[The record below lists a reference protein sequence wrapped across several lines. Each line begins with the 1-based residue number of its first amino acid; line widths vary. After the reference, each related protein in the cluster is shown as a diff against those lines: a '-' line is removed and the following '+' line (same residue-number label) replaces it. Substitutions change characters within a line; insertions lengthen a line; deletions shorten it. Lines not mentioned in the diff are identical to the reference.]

1 MHLTFKPY
9 PHQQRVIDMPI
20 HKTNNKVMAWAT
32 GTGKTM
38 GAIGLLY
45 KYHKECGVKYVTIIC
60 PLKVY
65 PKWIKTIQDSF
76 NSSTLVSPNNRETYI
91 FLQHEDQAEGEKAE
105 LCIRIVT
112 KEKYKSYIIH
122 KAKERMTPNK
132 VRQRLQQSQLLFP
145 RNDMIIVDEAHTFY
159 GNTSALHKALF
170 YEVQTMNIKYNLH
183 LTATPYNSVPLN
195 VHAMEK
201 LLRKPTNYHQY
212 MQDYYYHVRM
222 GQRMIPQVKANA
234 LQLLT
239 PKLQQHCM
247 FISMDEVVDDIPV
260 QSDMF
265 YDITRTSEQAEA
277 IKALTDIEATTVFV
291 RLHQIESGFIPEQ
304 KEVSITNLSD
314 GVVYKNIG
322 TAKLPK
328 LHSILSNGQPTAVV
342 ARYTHNISFLR
353 EELEQ
358 KGYNVFEV
366 SGRKSDLEELE
377 AMGVLANGL
386 PPKTVVLLQSSV
398 SEGYELPTIE
408 QVVFW
413 SMDWSYKNYVQLRG
427 RFLRVNNMSKTTFHH
442 LITAVDKRYLKKGG
456 KIKTLEEKALSTS
469 IDQAVWKAVSEKK
482 DFVDKNYELG
492 KFI

>member
-1 MHLTFKPY
+1 
-9 PHQQRVIDMPI
+9 
-20 HKTNNKVMAWAT
+20 
-32 GTGKTM
+32 
-38 GAIGLLY
+38 
-45 KYHKECGVKYVTIIC
+45 
-60 PLKVY
+60 
-65 PKWIKTIQDSF
+65 
-76 NSSTLVSPNNRETYI
+76 
-91 FLQHEDQAEGEKAE
+91 
-105 LCIRIVT
+105 
-112 KEKYKSYIIH
+112 
-122 KAKERMTPNK
+122 
-132 VRQRLQQSQLLFP
+132 
-145 RNDMIIVDEAHTFY
+145 
-159 GNTSALHKALF
+159 
-170 YEVQTMNIKYNLH
+170 
-183 LTATPYNSVPLN
+183 
-195 VHAMEK
+195 
-201 LLRKPTNYHQY
+201 
-212 MQDYYYHVRM
+212 
-222 GQRMIPQVKANA
+222 
-234 LQLLT
+234 
-239 PKLQQHCM
+239 M